1 MPRNSIT
8 EVLWSPYL
16 FNLRHRELAVDA
28 IGIESDLVADFHLLE
43 LRPILHAK
51 DHRHPFVHVELFDRT
66 VLERDFARGLV
77 DLRHL
82 TVDHG
87 SLGHGHRRE
96 RERKDADAY
105 RSESYL
111 AHGSSPSFFSRAL
124 LHADPSD
131 HALLIVAGNE
141 TGELERAAPGEL
153 PNDLAVAVRQQAL
166 CIRIVM
172 LHVWILFHHLRVLA
186 IFSDRREDEFVIL
199 LAIVLQDE
207 TDLFPPAHLNARG
220 LVTHL
225 AAALEHLDLV
235 CARGVLGITRPA
247 SREISVI
254 LMGGRRTRHCDM
266 RRQHRAG
273 RCEKD
278 ANGDD

>member
-1 MPRNSIT
+1 RA
-8 EVLWSPYL
+8 LL
-16 FNLRHRELAVDA
+16 
-28 IGIESDLVADFHLLE
+28 LLE
-43 LRPILHAK
+43 RRPIVHAK
-51 DHRHPFVHVELFDRT
+51 DHRHPYVHVEIFDRT
-66 VLERDFARGLV
+66 VLERDVARGLV
-77 DLRHL
+77 DVRHL

-96 RERKDADAY
+96 RERKDEDAY

-124 LHADPSD
+124 LHADPAE

-141 TGELERAAPGEL
+141 TGELERAALGEL

-186 IFSDRREDEFVIL
+186 IFSDRREDKFVVL
-199 LAIVLQDE
+199 LAVVLQDE

-220 LVTHL
+220 LVTDL
-225 AAALEHLDLV
+225 PASLEHLDLDD
-235 CARGVLGITRPA
+235 AGGLLGVAWLTG
-247 SREISVI
+247 REMSVI
-254 LMGGRRTRHCDM
+254 LVGGRRTRHRDVRCQDCCG
-266 RRQHRAG
+266 RRQH
-273 RCEKD
+273 ET
-278 ANGDD
+278 NGGD